1 MIASAGGTYGVPAFR
16 PAASLPATFAT
27 CSWIP
32 NTTAPAVPHEA
43 AMDAD
48 LDRGVCARV
57 ACVGRDRSDSRL
69 GHLETG
75 EQVVQEPLKT
85 SIEQNLVAPDSA
97 LSCAFKN

>member
-1 MIASAGGTYGVPAFR
+1 MVYQRSALR
-16 PAASLPATFAT
+16 HRSLPPSLRARGF
-27 CSWIP
+27 P
-32 NTTAPAVPHEA
+32 NTTPPAVPHEA

-75 EQVVQEPLKT
+75 EQVVQEPLKI
-85 SIEQNLVAPDSA
+85 SIEQSLVAPDSA